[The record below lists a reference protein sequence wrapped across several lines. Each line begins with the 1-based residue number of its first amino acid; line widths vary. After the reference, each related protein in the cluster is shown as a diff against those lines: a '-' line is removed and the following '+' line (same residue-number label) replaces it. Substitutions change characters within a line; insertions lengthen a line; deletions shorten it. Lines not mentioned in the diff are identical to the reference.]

1 MADSA
6 ELLRFDTVEGKAW
19 MRKFQAELEQL
30 RVQLESPELDER
42 QTQVLRGRIFQV
54 NEFLKLP
61 RILQQEHAAKM
72 QLGGAATKN
81 RAIFSS
87 AEVPMDS
94 Y

>member
-1 MADSA
+1 
-6 ELLRFDTVEGKAW
+6 
-19 MRKFQAELEQL
+19 
-30 RVQLESPELDER
+30 
-42 QTQVLRGRIFQV
+42 
-54 NEFLKLP
+54 LKLP